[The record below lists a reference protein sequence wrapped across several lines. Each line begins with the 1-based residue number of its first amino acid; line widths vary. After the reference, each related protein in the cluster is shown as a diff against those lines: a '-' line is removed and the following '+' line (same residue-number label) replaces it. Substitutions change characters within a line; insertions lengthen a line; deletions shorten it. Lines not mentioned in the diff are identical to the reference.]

1 VIELP
6 DTGAGRGHTERDPS
20 QEVPSPPRFS
30 ANSCG
35 TRIRCEASSTA
46 SYRDT
51 FVGGVSRRG
60 VVLAVV
66 RNTIAEPRITNA
78 PPISS
83 IFTLRSAE

>member
-1 VIELP
+1 
-6 DTGAGRGHTERDPS
+6 
-20 QEVPSPPRFS
+20 
-30 ANSCG
+30 
-35 TRIRCEASSTA
+35 
-46 SYRDT
+46 
-51 FVGGVSRRG
+51 VSRRG